1 MHFDFCLLNLLTF
14 FKRLSFIFM
23 TTNNKNSNSL
33 FIISGPSG
41 AGEDSIINGLEK
53 IMPIERVTTT
63 TTREMRA
70 GESEDNPYY
79 FISKEEFKKKIEE
92 NGFFEYALQYNDNL
106 YGVTFE
112 EIERV
117 RNSGKVGIWKIEY
130 KGVMTAKKLIPGITT
145 IFINAP
151 LDELEER
158 IRRRDNVS
166 DEYIQERMKYTK
178 EWLKHKDI
186 YDYEIMNSNGKLEES
201 IQRAAEI
208 IKSHTS

>member
-1 MHFDFCLLNLLTF
+1 MNLLTF